1 MAYSPAILDPYV
13 ELDVPRNA
21 SQQEIKQAYRRIALA
36 SHPDHHAEDP
46 NAAERFRRASVSYA
60 LLRDP
65 ERRVKFDR
73 TGRWDEEQWEPELDV
88 QLV

>member
-36 SHPDHHAEDP
+36 SHPDHHGDDP
-46 NAAERFRRASVSYA
+46 GAAR
-60 LLRDP
+60 
-65 ERRVKFDR
+65 
-73 TGRWDEEQWEPELDV
+73 
-88 QLV
+88 